1 MEEVSE
7 ERKRGR
13 EEMRSA
19 CIDIINE
26 AREEGESDLRSVRSR
41 IEFVELGP
49 DGNPV
54 DEED

>member
-41 IEFVELGP
+41 IEFVELDP

>member
-26 AREEGESDLRSVRSR
+26 AREEGESDLRTVRSR